1 MIKHRKSKCKGCG
14 ASIIWATTS
23 SGKRMPFDA
32 EPKAKEWFIGLE
44 KQAHY
49 IPVYTP
55 HWVTCPKAKDFRKDT
70 SNGKA

>member
-1 MIKHRKSKCKGCG
+1 
-14 ASIIWATTS
+14 
-23 SGKRMPFDA
+23 MPFDA